1 MFEEVIA
8 NLPNRIFTEFRWALS
23 NGHWRKGTK
32 LTTGQRETC
41 EEALLV
47 RTKILPNLHP
57 MMLIP
62 ATIH

>member
-23 NGHWRKGTK
+23 SGHWSCGTK
-32 LTTGQRETC
+32 LTTRQRKTC

-57 MMLIP
+57 MMLSP
-62 ATIH
+62 TTIH